1 MKEKHIQIL
10 GIFLSIIYAVFI
22 VWLYAVEPKS
32 LSEVGTKVTVTAGTY
47 EIDKAKFD
55 EGLRLF
61 RADNFPVSRDFFAQ
75 ADPEKRDAKT
85 QFYIAY
91 SFYRQGFG
99 KTYNDDALFK
109 QGLEQLSRVD
119 PNFKSDNPDLKM
131 KTPAE
136 LKNEFTEGL
145 QFTPDDLNPL
155 KVFRERK

>member
-10 GIFLSIIYAVFI
+10 GIVLSIIYAGFI
-22 VWLYAVEPKS
+22 VWLYALEPKT
-32 LSEVGTKVTVTAGTY
+32 LSEVAAKATVTVGTY

-61 RADNFPVSRDFFAQ
+61 RADNFAAARDFFNQ

-99 KTYNDDALFK
+99 KTYNDDNLFK
-109 QGLEQLSRVD
+109 QGLEQLNRVD
-119 PNFKSDNPDLKM
+119 INYKSDDPDLKM
-131 KTPAE
+131 RTPAE
-136 LKNEFTEGL
+136 LKQEFTEGL
-145 QFTPDDLNPL
+145 QFTVDDLNPL
-155 KVFRERK
+155 KVLRERK